1 VRREITPNK
10 VLRVLDAN
18 YNRAKEGLRVCEDA
32 ARFLL
37 DDRILSAGFKRV
49 RHALASAM
57 RPLGLKDIV
66 TSRDIERDV
75 GKATIPSER
84 KRKGVADVFYA
95 NAQRVKES
103 LRVLEEFGKVA
114 RPGASEKFKHLRY
127 SVYELEKKV
136 LGRL

>member
-1 VRREITPNK
+1 VRRKITPNK

-37 DDRILSAGFKRV
+37 DERVLSAGFKRV
-49 RHALASAM
+49 RHALADAM
-57 RPLGLKDIV
+57 RPLGLKGIV
-66 TSRDIERDV
+66 TSRDIKRDV
-75 GKATIPSER
+75 GKGTISSER
-84 KRKGVADVFYA
+84 KRKGIADVFYA

-103 LRVLEEFGKVA
+103 LRVLEEFVKIVS
-114 RPGASEKFKHLRY
+114 PDTSEKFKRLRY

>member
-1 VRREITPNK
+1 VRHKITPNK

-37 DDRILSAGFKRV
+37 DDRTLSAGFKRV
-49 RHALASAM
+49 RHALAEAM
-57 RPLGLKDIV
+57 RPLGLNDIV

-75 GKATIPSER
+75 GKGTIPSER
-84 KRKGVADVFYA
+84 KRKGVGDVFYA

-103 LRVLEEFGKVA
+103 LRVLEEFGKVVS
-114 RPGASEKFKHLRY
+114 PVASEKFKLLRY
-127 SVYELEKKV
+127 SIYELEKKV

>member
-1 VRREITPNK
+1 M
-10 VLRVLDAN
+10 RVLDAN

-49 RHALASAM
+49 RHALAEAM
-57 RPLGLKDIV
+57 HPLGLKDIV
-66 TSRDIERDV
+66 TSRDIRRDV
-75 GKATIPSER
+75 GKGTISSER
-84 KRKGVADVFYA
+84 RRKGIADVFYA

-103 LRVLEEFGKVA
+103 LRVLEEFVKVLS
-114 RPGASEKFKHLRY
+114 PDASEKFKRLRY